1 MCTAHCSGRVNNKK
15 ETSDKTKQRKGDESD
30 NESSEFKDR
39 ENVGEKAAG
48 FVPEISSIKKE
59 SRDLCWKKNCYRE
72 TTNKQKSPLNSPTCE
87 KTHSFERFE
96 SVVKMG
102 FLLEKKQFD

>member
-59 SRDLCWKKNCYRE
+59 SRDLCWKKKIVIE
-72 TTNKQKSPLNSPTCE
+72 KQQTNKN
-87 KTHSFERFE
+87 HH
-96 SVVKMG
+96 
-102 FLLEKKQFD
+102 